1 MGAILT
7 ILAVTFVLWAT
18 PAAAGDRLIHQKSFQ
33 AKPRPVASFTLAER
47 KVDMLAVTQR
57 ARADTPLRR
66 AHLDNC
72 ETMAKVM
79 PGYPQPAFV
88 SLDIRLNF

>member
-7 ILAVTFVLWAT
+7 ILTVIFVIWAT
-18 PAAAGDRLIHQKSFQ
+18 PAAAGDRLVHQASFN
-33 AKPRPVASFTLAER
+33 AKPRPVTSFRLADR
-47 KVDMLAVTQR
+47 KVEMLAVTRR

-66 AHLDNC
+66 AHLDDC

-88 SLDIRLNF
+88 SLDLRLNF